1 MPSGL
6 DHLAHSEKDLTIS
19 QDRLCSAII
28 VSDSQSQWFRVI
40 QANMAFVAGVHSVLG
55 RGGVSSCLL
64 TLALRVME
72 QPRFFFFFF
81 LAVLGLNFRM
91 RTPSYGM

>member
-55 RGGVSSCLL
+55 RGGVSNSHSHSGEQSWRKDAPCKGS
-64 TLALRVME
+64 TDPLA
-72 QPRFFFFFF
+72 PTTNKD
-81 LAVLGLNFRM
+81 LAI
-91 RTPSYGM
+91 T